1 MAAKTIVGFDCGNSS
16 YRVVL
21 GKYDGVR
28 IVTEVIDQIPN
39 DMIKVGDYYYWDI
52 LRLFSDFKI
61 ILKKLVGKGEKID
74 SIGISTWGVDF
85 ALFDNKGNMLNNP
98 LSYRNLFGDVHLSKL
113 TEQDKNEMFQNTG
126 ILCDKINSIYLLEG
140 MKEKMPEIYKAA
152 DKLLMI
158 PDILNYMLTSKMLNE
173 PSEFSTTQLMNVNSK
188 SVSELVCQRMNISN
202 ELFSSIGKH
211 GELIGFLQND
221 IKEEIGADYDIPVIC
236 VPSHDTAA
244 AVLAVPA
251 LEDDFAFISS
261 GTWALVGTELNEPI
275 LFDEIY
281 QSNLTNELGA
291 FDTITLLK
299 NGTGMFIIQRIK
311 KEYEIDVKQDITWS
325 DIVELSNNYE
335 GDNIPLINV
344 NNIRFFNPKQMGR
357 EIWNYLQETNQV
369 EGDFSWS
376 VVVRAVYESMA
387 CSYAITISDT
397 QKVTKKKFDYIYIVG
412 GGAKNEVVNQM
423 TANCTGKTVIACF
436 GESTAMGNIAA
447 QLKYFD
453 HSLDLKSIREI
464 VKNSVDTKT
473 YIPDKSTFY
482 LLDNYKELLEKELM
496 MDE

>member
-21 GKYDGVR
+21 GKYDGYR

-52 LRLFSDFKI
+52 LRIFSDFKM
-61 ILKKLVGKGEKID
+61 ILKKLVNKGEKID
-74 SIGISTWGVDF
+74 SIGICTWGVDF
-85 ALFDNKGNMLNNP
+85 ALFDRKGNMLNNP
-98 LSYRNLFGDVHLSKL
+98 LSYRNIFGEVHLSKL

-188 SVSELVCQRMNISN
+188 SVSELVCQRMNISKK
-202 ELFSSIGKH
+202 LFSNIGKH
-211 GELIGFLQND
+211 GELIGYLQND

-251 LEDDFAFISS
+251 MEDNFAFISS
-261 GTWALVGTELNEPI
+261 GTWALVGTELNKPI
-275 LFDEIY
+275 LSDEIY

-311 KEYEIDVKQDITWS
+311 KEYEINVKQEITWS
-325 DIVELSNNYE
+325 DMVELSNNYK

-357 EIWNYLQETNQV
+357 EIWNYLKETNQV
-369 EGDFSWS
+369 ERDFSWS
-376 VVVRAVYESMA
+376 TVVRAVYESMA
-387 CSYAITISDT
+387 CSYAITINDT
-397 QKVTKKKFDYIYIVG
+397 QKVTEKKFDCIYIVG

-423 TANCTGKTVIACF
+423 TANCTGKIVIACF

-453 HSLDLKSIREI
+453 NSLDLKSIREV
-464 VKNSVDTKT
+464 VKNSVNTKT
-473 YIPDKSTFY
+473 YISDKDTSY
-482 LLDNYKELLEKELM
+482 LLDHYIELLEKELM
-496 MDE
+496 IE